1 MGSIIGI
8 GGWTP
13 YYFYL
18 LLTTATKL
26 VKDDIFLG
34 NGGLLSFDLVIT
46 NHTIMC
52 LLVGYLSEAFFG
64 FLLYMFFK
72 YREYKRKKKKNM
84 ILFEKGLEYQQKST
98 LDMILEMKNKLDIN
112 YDKGKGDK
120 SNNNNTKNLLDNGD
134 SSNINSINN
143 SNNTYK
149 NIHSLR
155 KVSLIHNDL
164 YEDITYNSF
173 WYIILSCFLIDSKEF
188 LNKILYSTY
197 DTFDYFFLNLV
208 IITLI
213 LKYFYKQRIYKH
225 HMLSVI
231 IVIIFSGTCLI
242 SCLFIN
248 NIIDDKQSDMKNI
261 INNYQGDI
269 YKIFILIFL
278 YIIISISFCS
288 GIVLQKNLMENKFVS
303 PYKMIFYKGIVGII
317 QTIIG
322 LIISSNLKCGKTEKV
337 AEMSYEKIFDF
348 FVCLSHYEGNSY
360 YDHFLSYFSSVEN
373 TSKETI
379 IIILYFIF
387 HFFTEFSLILINKF
401 LSPTH
406 YLIAESLYS
415 LIHVPLNYL
424 TTASYDEIL
433 SSLEK
438 GDKKFNIGNFYN
450 AVVHTFGVKI
460 LKFIACFFDFL
471 GYIIYLEIIEL
482 KFCGLNKNIKRNIE
496 KRAII
501 DVKMDEDDSSSC
513 DSEESEETLNNPETK
528 EKEVSSDNENSNER

>member
-46 NHTIMC
+46 NHKIMC
-52 LLVGYLSEAFFG
+52 LLVGYLSETFFG

-112 YDKGKGDK
+112 YDKSKGDK
-120 SNNNNTKNLLDNGD
+120 SNNNNTKSLLDNGD
-134 SSNINSINN
+134 SLDINSIN

-208 IITLI
+208 IISLI

-248 NIIDDKQSDMKNI
+248 NIIDDKQSDKKNI
-261 INNYQGDI
+261 INNYEGDI

-337 AEMSYEKIFDF
+337 ADMSYEKIFDF

-373 TSKETI
+373 TSKETLI
-379 IIILYFIF
+379 LILYCIF
-387 HFFTEFSLILINKF
+387 HFLTEFSLILINKF

-424 TTASYDEIL
+424 TTASYGEII

-438 GDKKFNIGNFYN
+438 GDTRFNIGNFYN

-528 EKEVSSDNENSNER
+528 EKEVSSENENSNER